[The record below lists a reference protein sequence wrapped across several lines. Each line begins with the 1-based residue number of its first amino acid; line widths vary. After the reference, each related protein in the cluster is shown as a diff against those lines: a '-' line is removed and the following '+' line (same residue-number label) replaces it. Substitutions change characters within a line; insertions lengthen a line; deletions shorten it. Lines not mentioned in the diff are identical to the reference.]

1 MKDDEVKYVRFGG
14 KESILAKKDILSV
27 QMSLLRI
34 LKALR
39 NFSRIRSE
47 ELKAKSRLLK
57 VVKETNLGI
66 TKIEANIPKLTT
78 SSPRKGRK
86 MPAETREFGMMKK
99 AAEKDDYSL
108 ESQLKEIQDK
118 LKALQG

>member
-47 ELKAKSRLLK
+47 EFKTKTKLLK
-57 VVKETNLGI
+57 NIKNTNSGI
-66 TKIEANIPKLTT
+66 TRIEANIPKLTT

-118 LKALQG
+118 LKSLQG

>member
-57 VVKETNLGI
+57 VVKETNSGI
-66 TKIEANIPKLTT
+66 TRIEANIPKLTT

-99 AAEKDDYSL
+99 AAQKDDYSL
-108 ESQLKEIQDK
+108 ESQLREIQDK
-118 LKALQG
+118 LKSLQG